1 MKKYPKSAEKA
12 IGEIKKKPLGEI
24 IIW

>member
-1 MKKYPKSAEKA
+1 MKKYPISAEKA
-12 IGEIKKKPLGEI
+12 IGEMKKKSLGEI

>member
-1 MKKYPKSAEKA
+1 MKKYPQSAEKA
-12 IGEIKKKPLGEI
+12 IGEMKKKPLGEI